1 MKLVP
6 REWGPKLINR
16 KVSHQILFV
25 ALFLV
30 LYLSNLLS
38 DWVLISFNGL
48 RAQGYLDWVF
58 VLHLPYF
65 CTTEKSSDWSALF
78 GEGLGDECPA
88 AIYGYPLLL
97 ITKSLSGIFYLPSIL
112 EPSAIFLGILFSLVF
127 ALLLKDSVSGSKRKI
142 VIVSLAVFSP
152 PLILLFE
159 RANYD
164 LVMALILI
172 FAGWAFVKN
181 RFVIAIV
188 LVFISAVTKFY
199 TLPLLWILAIWVPSL
214 RLRLFALSAAGL
226 ASYFVLRDLSSI
238 EGIPV
243 TGAYQF
249 GVTVSEHYIKLA
261 GFLPAP
267 DWVVLGF
274 GVLIPIV
281 VLIFLMIQRQGFP
294 SMFPNVNT
302 QGGSSGVGLVL
313 ARFSSVVFLS
323 CYFTGLSFDYR
334 LVFLIMAAV
343 PFLANGGFTKAQYFS
358 LWFLLLAALW
368 GSTGLAFSFL
378 TPYSVPIAKVLYAIQ
393 LIGDIALMFWVGAL
407 MFDLIRWGLNFIK
420 PLVIKVSSKP
430 VNFKF

>member
-1 MKLVP
+1 M
-6 REWGPKLINR
+6 INR
-16 KVSHQILFV
+16 KISQQILFV
-25 ALFLV
+25 ALFFL
-30 LYLSNLLS
+30 LYLSHLISN
-38 DWVLISFNGL
+38 WILISFNGL
-48 RAQGYLDWVF
+48 RAPGYIDWDF
-58 VLHLPYF
+58 VVRLPYF
-65 CTTEKSSDWSALF
+65 CTTDKSSDWIALF
-78 GEGLGDECPA
+78 GEGLGDECPP

-97 ITKSLSGIFYLPSIL
+97 ITKSLSEIFYLPSIL

-127 ALLLKDSVSGSKRKI
+127 ALLLKESVSDSKRKI
-142 VIVSLAVFSP
+142 VLVSLAVFSP

-159 RANYD
+159 RVNYD

-172 FAGWAFVKN
+172 LASWAYVKN

-214 RLRLFALSAAGL
+214 RLRVFALSVAGL

-267 DWVVLGF
+267 DLVVLGL

-281 VLIFLMIQRQGFP
+281 VVIFLMIQRQGFP

-302 QGGSSGVGLVL
+302 QGGSFGVGIVL

-378 TPYSVPIAKVLYAIQ
+378 IPYSVPIAKVLYAVQ

-407 MFDLIRWGLNFIK
+407 LFDLIRWGLNFIK
-420 PLVIKVSSKP
+420 PVVIKVSSKP

>member
-1 MKLVP
+1 M
-6 REWGPKLINR
+6 INR
-16 KVSHQILFV
+16 KVRQQILFV
-25 ALFLV
+25 ALFL
-30 LYLSNLLS
+30 LLHLSHLISN
-38 DWVLISFNGL
+38 WVFISFNGL
-48 RAQGYLDWVF
+48 RAPGYIDWDF
-58 VLHLPYF
+58 VVRLPYF
-65 CTTEKSSDWSALF
+65 CTTDKSSDWSALF
-78 GEGLGDECPA
+78 GEGLGDECPP

-97 ITKSLSGIFYLPSIL
+97 ITKSLSEIFYLPSIL
-112 EPSAIFLGILFSLVF
+112 EPSAIFLGILFSVVF
-127 ALLLKDSVSGSKRKI
+127 ALLLKESVSDSKRKI
-142 VIVSLAVFSP
+142 VLVSLAVFSP

-159 RANYD
+159 RVNYD

-172 FAGWAFVKN
+172 LASWAYVKN

-214 RLRLFALSAAGL
+214 RLRVFALSVAGL

-267 DWVVLGF
+267 DLVVIGL

-281 VLIFLMIQRQGFP
+281 VVIFLMIQRQGFP
-294 SMFPNVNT
+294 SMFPNINT
-302 QGGSSGVGLVL
+302 QGGSFGVGIVL

-343 PFLANGGFTKAQYFS
+343 PFLVNGGFTKAQYFT

-378 TPYSVPIAKVLYAIQ
+378 IPYSVPIAKVLYAIQ

>member
-1 MKLVP
+1 
-6 REWGPKLINR
+6 
-16 KVSHQILFV
+16 
-25 ALFLV
+25 V

-65 CTTEKSSDWSALF
+65 CTTEKGSDWSALF

-172 FAGWAFVKN
+172 LASWAFVKN

-214 RLRLFALSAAGL
+214 RLRLLALSAAIL

-267 DWVVLGF
+267 NWVVLGL

-281 VLIFLMIQRQGFP
+281 VVIFLMIQRQGFP

-302 QGGSSGVGLVL
+302 QGGSFGVGIIL
-313 ARFSSVVFLS
+313 ARFSSVVLLS
-323 CYFTGLSFDYR
+323 CYFNGLSFDYR

>member
-1 MKLVP
+1 M
-6 REWGPKLINR
+6 INR
-16 KVSHQILFV
+16 KISQQILFV
-25 ALFLV
+25 ALFLL
-30 LYLSNLLS
+30 LYLSHLISN
-38 DWVLISFNGL
+38 WILISFNGL
-48 RAQGYLDWVF
+48 RAPGYIDWDF
-58 VLHLPYF
+58 VVRLPYF
-65 CTTEKSSDWSALF
+65 CTTDKSSDWSALF
-78 GEGLGDECPA
+78 GEGLGDECPP

-97 ITKSLSGIFYLPSIL
+97 ITKSLSEIFYLPSIL
-112 EPSAIFLGILFSLVF
+112 EPSAIFLGILFSVVF
-127 ALLLKDSVSGSKRKI
+127 ALLLKDSVSDSKRKI
-142 VIVSLAVFSP
+142 VLVSLAVFSP

-159 RANYD
+159 RVNYD

-172 FAGWAFVKN
+172 LASWAFVKN
-181 RFVIAIV
+181 RFVIAII

-199 TLPLLWILAIWVPSL
+199 TLPLLWILAIWIPSL
-214 RLRLFALSAAGL
+214 RLRLLALSAAGL
-226 ASYFVLRDLSSI
+226 ASYFVIRDLSSI

-267 DWVVLGF
+267 DLVVLGL
-274 GVLIPIV
+274 GVLIPIGV
-281 VLIFLMIQRQGFP
+281 VVFLMIQRQGFP

-302 QGGSSGVGLVL
+302 QGGSFGVGIVL

-430 VNFKF
+430 VNFTF

>member
-1 MKLVP
+1 
-6 REWGPKLINR
+6 LINR

-65 CTTEKSSDWSALF
+65 CTTEKGSDWSALF

-172 FAGWAFVKN
+172 LASWAFVKN

-214 RLRLFALSAAGL
+214 RLRLLALSAAIL

-267 DWVVLGF
+267 NWVVLGL

-281 VLIFLMIQRQGFP
+281 VVIFLMIQRQGFP

-302 QGGSSGVGLVL
+302 QGGSFGVGIIL
-313 ARFSSVVFLS
+313 ARFSSVVLLS
-323 CYFTGLSFDYR
+323 CYFNGLSFDYR

-393 LIGDIALMFWVGAL
+393 LIGDIALMFWIGAL

>member
-1 MKLVP
+1 M
-6 REWGPKLINR
+6 INR
-16 KVSHQILFV
+16 KINQQILFV
-25 ALFLV
+25 ALFLL
-30 LYLSNLLS
+30 LYLSHLISN
-38 DWVLISFNGL
+38 WILISFNGL
-48 RAQGYLDWVF
+48 RAPGYIDWDF
-58 VLHLPYF
+58 VVRLPYF
-65 CTTEKSSDWSALF
+65 CTTDKSSDWSALF
-78 GEGLGDECPA
+78 GEGLGDECPP

-97 ITKSLSGIFYLPSIL
+97 ITKSLSEIFYLPSIL
-112 EPSAIFLGILFSLVF
+112 EPSAIFLGILFSVVF
-127 ALLLKDSVSGSKRKI
+127 ALLLKESVSDSKRKI
-142 VIVSLAVFSP
+142 ALVSLAVFSP

-159 RANYD
+159 RVNYD

-172 FAGWAFVKN
+172 LASWAFVKN
-181 RFVIAIV
+181 RFVIAII

-199 TLPLLWILAIWVPSL
+199 TLPLLWILAIWIPSL
-214 RLRLFALSAAGL
+214 RIRLFALSAAGL
-226 ASYFVLRDLSSI
+226 ASYFVIRDLSSI

-249 GVTVSEHYIKLA
+249 GVSVSEHYIKLA

-267 DWVVLGF
+267 DLVVLGL

-281 VLIFLMIQRQGFP
+281 VVIFLMIQRQGFP

-302 QGGSSGVGLVL
+302 QGRSFGVGIVL

-343 PFLANGGFTKAQYFS
+343 PFLAIGGFTKAQYFS

-378 TPYSVPIAKVLYAIQ
+378 TPYSVPVAKVLYAIQ

-420 PLVIKVSSKP
+420 PLLIKISSQP

>member
-1 MKLVP
+1 
-6 REWGPKLINR
+6 LINR
-16 KVSHQILFV
+16 KIRQQILFV
-25 ALFLV
+25 ALFL
-30 LYLSNLLS
+30 LIYLSHLISN
-38 DWVLISFNGL
+38 WILISFNGL
-48 RAQGYLDWVF
+48 RAPGYIDWDF
-58 VLHLPYF
+58 VVRLPYF
-65 CTTEKSSDWSALF
+65 CTTDKSSDWSALF
-78 GEGLGDECPA
+78 GEGLGDECPP

-97 ITKSLSGIFYLPSIL
+97 ITKSLSEIFYLPSIL
-112 EPSAIFLGILFSLVF
+112 EPSAIFLGILFSVVF
-127 ALLLKDSVSGSKRKI
+127 ALLLKESVSDSKRKI
-142 VIVSLAVFSP
+142 VLVSLAVFSP

-159 RANYD
+159 RVNYD

-172 FAGWAFVKN
+172 LASWAYVKN

-214 RLRLFALSAAGL
+214 RLRLLALSAAGL
-226 ASYFVLRDLSSI
+226 ASYFVIRDLSSI

-243 TGAYQF
+243 AGAYQF

-267 DWVVLGF
+267 DLVVLGL

-281 VLIFLMIQRQGFP
+281 VVIFLMIQRQGFP

-302 QGGSSGVGLVL
+302 QGGSFGVGIVL

-343 PFLANGGFTKAQYFS
+343 PFLANGGFTKAQYFW

>member
-1 MKLVP
+1 M
-6 REWGPKLINR
+6 INR

-65 CTTEKSSDWSALF
+65 CTTEKGSDWSALF

-172 FAGWAFVKN
+172 LASWAFVKN

-214 RLRLFALSAAGL
+214 RLRLLALSAAIL

-267 DWVVLGF
+267 NWVVLGL

-281 VLIFLMIQRQGFP
+281 VVIFLMIQRQGFP

-302 QGGSSGVGLVL
+302 QGGSFGVGIIL
-313 ARFSSVVFLS
+313 ARFSSVVLLS
-323 CYFTGLSFDYR
+323 CYFNGLSFDYR

-393 LIGDIALMFWVGAL
+393 LIGDIALMFWIGAL

>member
-1 MKLVP
+1 M
-6 REWGPKLINR
+6 INR
-16 KVSHQILFV
+16 KISQQILFV
-25 ALFLV
+25 ALFLL
-30 LYLSNLLS
+30 LYLSHLISN
-38 DWVLISFNGL
+38 WILISFNGL
-48 RAQGYLDWVF
+48 RAPGYIDWDF
-58 VLHLPYF
+58 VVRLPYF
-65 CTTEKSSDWSALF
+65 CTTDKSSDWSALF
-78 GEGLGDECPA
+78 GEGLGDECPP

-97 ITKSLSGIFYLPSIL
+97 ITKSLSEIFYLPSIL
-112 EPSAIFLGILFSLVF
+112 EPSAIFLGILFSVVF
-127 ALLLKDSVSGSKRKI
+127 ALLLKESVSDSKRKI
-142 VIVSLAVFSP
+142 VLVSLAVFSP

-159 RANYD
+159 RVNYD

-172 FAGWAFVKN
+172 LASWAYVKN

-214 RLRLFALSAAGL
+214 RLRVFALSVAGL
-226 ASYFVLRDLSSI
+226 ASFFVLRDLSSI

-267 DWVVLGF
+267 DLVVIGL

-281 VLIFLMIQRQGFP
+281 VIIFLMIQRQGFP

-302 QGGSSGVGLVL
+302 QGESFGVGIVL

-358 LWFLLLAALW
+358 LWFFLLAALW

-378 TPYSVPIAKVLYAIQ
+378 IPYSVPIAKVLYAIQ

>member
-6 REWGPKLINR
+6 REWEAKLINR
-16 KVSHQILFV
+16 KVSQQILFV

-30 LYLSNLLS
+30 LYLSHLISN
-38 DWVLISFNGL
+38 WVLISFNGL
-48 RAQGYLDWVF
+48 RSPGYADWNS
-58 VLHLPYF
+58 VLRFSISCP
-65 CTTEKSSDWSALF
+65 TERSSDWGALF
-78 GEGLGDECPA
+78 GEGIGDECPEY
-88 AIYGYPLLL
+88 IYGFALLL
-97 ITKSLSGIFYLPSIL
+97 IVTSLSEILFLPSIL
-112 EPSAIFLGILFSLVF
+112 EPSAIFLGILFSVVF
-127 ALLLKDSVSGSKRKI
+127 ALMLKESISDSKGKV
-142 VIVSLAVFSP
+142 VLVSLAVFSP

-164 LVMALILI
+164 LVMALILML
-172 FAGWAFVKN
+172 ASWAFVKN
-181 RFVIAIV
+181 RFVIAII

-199 TLPLLWILAIWVPSL
+199 TLPLLWILAVWVPSL
-214 RLRLFALSAAGL
+214 RLRVFGLSVAALATL
-226 ASYFVLRDLSSI
+226 FVLRDLSLI
-238 EGIPV
+238 GTIPI

-261 GFLPAP
+261 GFLPAS
-267 DWVVLGF
+267 DLVVLGL

-281 VLIFLMIQRQGFP
+281 VVVFLMIQRQGFP

-302 QGGSSGVGLVL
+302 QGGSFGVGIVL

-407 MFDLIRWGLNFIK
+407 MFDLIRWGLNFIN
-420 PLVIKVSSKP
+420 PLLIKVSSKP
-430 VNFKF
+430 VDFKF

>member
-1 MKLVP
+1 
-6 REWGPKLINR
+6 LINR
-16 KVSHQILFV
+16 KIRQQILFV
-25 ALFLV
+25 ALFL
-30 LYLSNLLS
+30 LIYLSHLISN
-38 DWVLISFNGL
+38 WILISFNGL
-48 RAQGYLDWVF
+48 RAPGYIDWDF
-58 VLHLPYF
+58 VVRLPYF
-65 CTTEKSSDWSALF
+65 CTTDKSSDWSALF
-78 GEGLGDECPA
+78 GEGLGDECPP

-97 ITKSLSGIFYLPSIL
+97 ITKSLSEIFYLPSIL
-112 EPSAIFLGILFSLVF
+112 EPSAIFLGILFSVVF
-127 ALLLKDSVSGSKRKI
+127 ALLLKESVSDSKRKI
-142 VIVSLAVFSP
+142 VLVSLAVFSP

-159 RANYD
+159 RVNYD

-172 FAGWAFVKN
+172 LASWAYLKN

-214 RLRLFALSAAGL
+214 RVRLLALSAAGL
-226 ASYFVLRDLSSI
+226 ASYFVIRDLSSI

-243 TGAYQF
+243 AGAYQF

-267 DWVVLGF
+267 DLVVLGL

-281 VLIFLMIQRQGFP
+281 VVIFLMIQRQGFP

-302 QGGSSGVGLVL
+302 QGGGFVVGIVL

-343 PFLANGGFTKAQYFS
+343 PFLANGGFTKAQYFW

>member
-1 MKLVP
+1 
-6 REWGPKLINR
+6 LINTR
-16 KVSHQILFV
+16 SIRPFILV

-30 LYLSNLLS
+30 IYLSNLLS
-38 DWVLISFNGL
+38 DWWLITFNGL
-48 RAQGYLDWVF
+48 RAPGYIDWGY
-58 VLHLPYF
+58 VLKLPYL
-65 CTTEKSSDWSALF
+65 CSTNNSSDWSALF
-78 GEGLGDECPA
+78 GKGLSSECPEY
-88 AIYGYPLLL
+88 IYGFALVL
-97 ITKSLSGIFYLPSIL
+97 IFTSLSEIFYLPLII
-112 EPSAIFLGILFSLVF
+112 EPSAIFLGILFCVVF

-142 VIVSLAVFSP
+142 VLVSFAVFSP

-172 FAGWAFVKN
+172 LASWAYVKN
-181 RFVIAIV
+181 RFVVAVV
-188 LVFISAVTKFY
+188 LVFISAVMKFY
-199 TLPLLWILAIWVPSL
+199 TLPLLWILAVWVPSL
-214 RLRLFALSAAGL
+214 RLRVFGLSVSALATL
-226 ASYFVLRDLSSI
+226 FVLRDLSSI
-238 EGIPV
+238 GKIPI

-267 DWVVLGF
+267 ELVVLGL

-281 VLIFLMIQRQGFP
+281 VVTFLMIQRQGFP

-302 QGGSSGVGLVL
+302 QGGSFGVGIVL

>member
-16 KVSHQILFV
+16 KVSQQILFI
-25 ALFLV
+25 ALFSL
-30 LYLSNLLS
+30 LYLTHLIS
-38 DWVLISFNGL
+38 DWVLIAFNGL
-48 RAQGYLDWVF
+48 RSPGYNDWNF
-58 VLHLPYF
+58 VLILPYY

-78 GEGLGDECPA
+78 GEGLGDECPP

-97 ITKSLSGIFYLPSIL
+97 ITKSLSEIFYLPSIL
-112 EPSAIFLGILFSLVF
+112 EPSAIFLGILFSVVF
-127 ALLLKDSVSGSKRKI
+127 ALLLNDSVSGSKRKI
-142 VIVSLAVFSP
+142 ALVSLAVFSP

-159 RANYD
+159 RVNYD

-172 FAGWAFVKN
+172 LASWAFVKN

-214 RLRLFALSAAGL
+214 RVRLLALSAAGL
-226 ASYFVLRDLSSI
+226 ASYSVLRDLSSI

-267 DWVVLGF
+267 DLVVLGL

-281 VLIFLMIQRQGFP
+281 VVIFLMIQRQGFP

-302 QGGSSGVGLVL
+302 QGGSFGVGIVL

-368 GSTGLAFSFL
+368 GSTGLAFSLL

>member
-1 MKLVP
+1 MVNS
-6 REWGPKLINR
+6 RVGQRIF
-16 KVSHQILFV
+16 FV
-25 ALFLV
+25 AIFFV
-30 LYLSNLLS
+30 LYLFHLLS
-38 DWVLISFNGL
+38 DWWLVSFNSL
-48 RAQGYLDWVF
+48 RAPGYIDWDF
-58 VLHLPYF
+58 VLRLPYF
-65 CTTEKSSDWSALF
+65 CTTDKSSDWGALF
-78 GEGLGDECPA
+78 GEGLGNECPP

-97 ITKSLSGIFYLPSIL
+97 ITKSLSEIFFLPAIL
-112 EPSAIFLGILFSLVF
+112 EPSAIFLGILFSVVF
-127 ALLLKDSVSGSKRKI
+127 ALLLKDSVSGSKGKI
-142 VIVSLAVFSP
+142 VLVSLAVFSP

-159 RANYD
+159 RVNYD

-172 FAGWAFVKN
+172 LASWVYVKN
-181 RFVIAIV
+181 RFVIAII

-214 RLRLFALSAAGL
+214 RLRIFALSLAGL
-226 ASYFVLRDLSSI
+226 ASFFVLRDLSSI
-238 EGIPV
+238 EGIPI

-261 GFLPAP
+261 GFSPAQE
-267 DWVVLGF
+267 WVVLGL
-274 GVLIPIV
+274 GVLIPV
-281 VLIFLMIQRQGFP
+281 VLVILLMRQRQGVP

-302 QGGSSGVGLVL
+302 QGESFGVGIVL

-343 PFLANGGFTKAQYFS
+343 PYLANGGFTKLQNFS

-393 LIGDIALMFWVGAL
+393 LIGDIALMFWVGVL
-407 MFDLIRWGLNFIK
+407 VFDLIRWGLKFIN
-420 PLVIKVSSKP
+420 PLVIKGGSKTG
-430 VNFKF
+430 NLKF

>member
-1 MKLVP
+1 
-6 REWGPKLINR
+6 LINR

-65 CTTEKSSDWSALF
+65 CTTEKGSDWSALF

-172 FAGWAFVKN
+172 LASWAFVKN

-214 RLRLFALSAAGL
+214 RLRLLALSAAIL

-267 DWVVLGF
+267 NWVVLGL

-281 VLIFLMIQRQGFP
+281 VVIFLMIQRQGFP

-302 QGGSSGVGLVL
+302 QGGSFGVGIIL
-313 ARFSSVVFLS
+313 ARFSSVVLLS
-323 CYFTGLSFDYR
+323 CYFNGLSFDYR

>member
-1 MKLVP
+1 M
-6 REWGPKLINR
+6 INR
-16 KVSHQILFV
+16 KTSQQILFV
-25 ALFLV
+25 ALFLL
-30 LYLSNLLS
+30 LYLSHLISN
-38 DWVLISFNGL
+38 WILISFNGL
-48 RAQGYLDWVF
+48 RAPGYIDWDF
-58 VLHLPYF
+58 VVRLPYF
-65 CTTEKSSDWSALF
+65 CTTDKSSDWSALF
-78 GEGLGDECPA
+78 GEGLGDECPP

-97 ITKSLSGIFYLPSIL
+97 ITKSLSEIFYLPSIL
-112 EPSAIFLGILFSLVF
+112 EPSAIFLGILFSVLF
-127 ALLLKDSVSGSKRKI
+127 ALLLKESVSDSKRKI
-142 VIVSLAVFSP
+142 ALVSLAVFSP

-159 RANYD
+159 RVNYD

-172 FAGWAFVKN
+172 LASWAFVKN
-181 RFVIAIV
+181 RFVIAII

-199 TLPLLWILAIWVPSL
+199 TLPLLWILAIWIPSL
-214 RLRLFALSAAGL
+214 RLRLLALSAAGL
-226 ASYFVLRDLSSI
+226 ASYFVIRDLNSI

-249 GVTVSEHYIKLA
+249 GVSFSEHYIKLA

-267 DWVVLGF
+267 DLVVLGL

-281 VLIFLMIQRQGFP
+281 VVVFLMIQRQGFP

-302 QGGSSGVGLVL
+302 QGGSFGVGIVL

-420 PLVIKVSSKP
+420 PLVTKVSSKP